1 MQRKNLRNG
10 RKVCRNDLSEAQKRQ
25 KIKRILNMG
34 SRKNGVPRLLY
45 LNLQEEA
52 TEKRRQAAFR
62 TILFR

>member
-10 RKVCRNDLSEAQKRQ
+10 RKVCRNDLKRQ
-25 KIKRILNMG
+25 KIKTILNMG